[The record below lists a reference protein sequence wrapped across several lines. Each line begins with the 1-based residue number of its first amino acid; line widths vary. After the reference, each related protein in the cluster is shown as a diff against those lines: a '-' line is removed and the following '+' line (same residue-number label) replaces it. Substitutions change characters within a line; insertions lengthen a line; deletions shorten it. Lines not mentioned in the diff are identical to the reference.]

1 MLISW
6 LILLGTATT
15 AAAWL
20 GWNAVREWRRAE
32 LASEML
38 EILEIGHRQGWT
50 PEATLVSA
58 CGSRDTRLPV
68 RLHLLGALLEEGMPL
83 GTAMDAVP
91 EFLPAAVRSQL
102 KLGLETGEFPAM
114 LQIATASLGKRD
126 HRRRLAPLTGLL
138 LYGIVPLFGSAF
150 FLFLGLVFRSR
161 LWFWLELLPPP
172 LPSGDLGSSTTPQ
185 PVPGGGTMNTS
196 IWLAGIL
203 FCLALMLHLWMFSR
217 SVGPWL
223 TRKLPVLDHLWLLVP
238 WRRLRFQR
246 DFAATLGAMLDAGMK
261 ESRAVVEAGK
271 ATGNSVIL
279 NRARRSADRL
289 ANGER
294 LDEVLSAL
302 FHSGELKWRLEAGMR
317 GVEGFRTSLSGWL
330 ESLEE
335 SAIRKEVLFAQA
347 FTTALL
353 LLNGLAVGAA
363 AVGMFRF
370 FVAVLDGIQP

>member
-1 MLISW
+1 
-6 LILLGTATT
+6 
-15 AAAWL
+15 
-20 GWNAVREWRRAE
+20 
-32 LASEML
+32 
-38 EILEIGHRQGWT
+38 
-50 PEATLVSA
+50 
-58 CGSRDTRLPV
+58 
-68 RLHLLGALLEEGMPL
+68 
-83 GTAMDAVP
+83 
-91 EFLPAAVRSQL
+91 
-102 KLGLETGEFPAM
+102 
-114 LQIATASLGKRD
+114 
-126 HRRRLAPLTGLL
+126 
-138 LYGIVPLFGSAF
+138 
-150 FLFLGLVFRSR
+150 
-161 LWFWLELLPPP
+161 
-172 LPSGDLGSSTTPQ
+172 
-185 PVPGGGTMNTS
+185 MNTS
-196 IWLAGIL
+196 LWLAGIL
-203 FCLALMLHLWMFSR
+203 FCLAVMLHLWMFSR

-223 TRKLPVLDHLWLLVP
+223 TRKLPMLDHLWLLVP